1 MRLLLSLA
9 LFVIILPAPA
19 SAECVSFAWPVVG
32 EVTGEFAPSGRY
44 SGHWGMDIDAPAATP
59 VQAAAGGVVSFS
71 GEVVGNQTI
80 TVSHGG
86 GLKTSYSY
94 LSERVVT
101 EGMVVGSGATLGSSG
116 IAHETEAL
124 HFSVR
129 VFSTYRD
136 PQPFFGCMKLIP
148 ADGLRLV
155 G

>member
-1 MRLLLSLA
+1 MRLLLFLV
-9 LFVIILPAPA
+9 LLLVITPAPA
-19 SAECVSFAWPVVG
+19 SAECIALRWPVVG

-44 SGHWGMDIDAPAATP
+44 SGHWGLDIGALPGTP
-59 VQAAAGGVVSFS
+59 VRAAAGGVVSFS

-94 LSERVVT
+94 LSERAVT
-101 EGMVVGSGATLGSSG
+101 NGSAVIAGATLGSSG
-116 IAHETEAL
+116 IAHETAAL

-129 VFSTYRD
+129 VLSTYRD
-136 PQPFFGCMKLIP
+136 AKLFFECMELIP
-148 ADGLRLV
+148 ANGLRLV